1 MKRYFFD
8 LRDGGAFAVDHEGCE
23 FASLAAAQEEAVGAL
38 AEMAKRA
45 VPAVLKNGGHRMA
58 IEVRD
63 ESGPI
68 LKVLITFEADRK
80 GTSCA

>member
-8 LRDGGAFAVDHEGCE
+8 LRDGEVLAVDHEGSQFRSFE
-23 FASLAAAQEEAVGAL
+23 AAQEEAVATL

-45 VPAVLKNGGHRMA
+45 VPAVLKNGGHRLT

-63 ESGPI
+63 ESGLI
-68 LKVLITFEADRK
+68 MKVLFTFELDRK
-80 GTSCA
+80 GVSCA